1 MEEKRVV
8 AEELDRGLPQWKNLP
23 AELRPALDNTA
34 RIWLALWL
42 RCGLRAATTNP
53 SVFLWPS
60 FCGAT
65 EQISFQPWRQ
75 KDEY

>member
-23 AELRPALDNTA
+23 AELRPALEQHCEN
-34 RIWLALWL
+34 LAGLVAS
-42 RCGLRAATTNP
+42 LRAATTNP